1 MWCSSFS
8 GRFAA
13 DPSMN
18 NRVTSIVFV
27 SALVGIGAF
36 ALLRTEH
43 APPPAT
49 ADSRNLAEPSAAP
62 TAAPTLPP
70 GHPDIGQ
77 GAGMSQG
84 MGQAMPPGAPTMNL
98 TTPGLP
104 TPSATGPGA
113 LTWKAPPAWTVAPN
127 PSPMRLATYKL
138 PRAAGDSED
147 VDVAITRAGGGT
159 EPNIQRWLT
168 QFAQHAPEIR
178 TVTTVRGLKVTIV
191 DVSGTYGGGVMM
203 PGDAPSS
210 HPNWTLLAAIV
221 ETEASPYFIKITGPS
236 ATVHAAR
243 AGLDSL
249 IQSLTPAS

>member
-1 MWCSSFS
+1 
-8 GRFAA
+8 
-13 DPSMN
+13 MN

-43 APPPAT
+43 APPLAT
-49 ADSRNLAEPSAAP
+49 AEPAAPSTENEPRDPSAAP
-62 TAAPTLPP
+62 TTAPTLPP

-77 GAGMSQG
+77 GQG
-84 MGQAMPPGAPTMNL
+84 TSQAMPPGAPTMNL
-98 TTPGLP
+98 TPGLP
-104 TPSATGPGA
+104 PPSATGPGA

-168 QFAQHAPEIR
+168 QFSQHAPEIR
-178 TVTTVRGLKVTIV
+178 TVTTVRGLKVTVV
-191 DVSGTYGGGVMM
+191 DVSGTYGSGGMM
-203 PGDAPSS
+203 PGDAPST

-243 AGLDSL
+243 TGLDSL
-249 IQSLTPAS
+249 IRSLTPAS